1 MVRWQNSTRWQ
12 FSLATLLMT
21 VTIVGIGCA
30 LGPSMIGLLAFL
42 AFVVLLASVFLI
54 VFGVLFLVVLCALN
68 FAVWLLDRAGDRFQ

>member
-1 MVRWQNSTRWQ
+1 MVRCQNSTRWQ
-12 FSLATLLMT
+12 FSLATLLTT
-21 VTIVGIGCA
+21 VTIVGVGCA

-54 VFGVLFLVVLCALN
+54 VFGVLFLIVLCALN